1 LNSRFSHYI
10 PLFFHSNYGHGGSR
24 FSILFEQLKK
34 YNIHSCGII
43 DENFFGL
50 PEFLEYARAY
60 DVQPIIGTKV
70 TFPTSPTKRSHVY
83 LLVKNIQGYRNLCQ
97 IITKRAF
104 GNVRPET
111 LLQHAEGL
119 VLISNSLDL
128 LERFKKAFSDTYY
141 LLLPLH
147 GAISQRFPM
156 IAAYDIHYVTMEDR
170 IIYKLMGAIKKYTC
184 TCARGM
190 PEHLVSPRDFNRF
203 YADFPE
209 AIVNNQNMAEHCT
222 FYPDNLGWVFP
233 RSNDDLGRILM
244 SKMHGLSPAERARVN
259 HEYAIIRDTGFEP
272 YFCLVHAL
280 KEFARARGIGINV
293 RGSAASSLI
302 LHVLGLSVAHPLQY
316 NLPFERFLNPQRTEP
331 PDIDVDVEFD
341 QREAMIKE
349 IFNQFGHD
357 HVAHVSIINRFR
369 RRARFRDTARA
380 YGISPQEIKGI
391 ERHLGERLVADI
403 YTLSERITG
412 YPRHVSCHASG
423 IVITPDPV
431 TTYVPLSPSPAGQI
445 THFDKD
451 GVEHVG
457 LVKIDILGVRG
468 FPALYLSRESLDFK
482 DPHVYDM
489 IGEANTLG
497 CFMIES
503 PLVRYFLK
511 RIRPKTLMDIANA
524 IAIIRPGPA
533 RGGMK
538 EGFLKRLKGEEKV
551 TYPHPR
557 LESALCDTLGIP
569 VYQEQ
574 ILQIAHD
581 FAGFTLSDG
590 DMLRRAMTKERNVNR
605 MKEIKML
612 FFSKAQGLGYSQQ
625 EIIDVWERIKSFS
638 SYGFN
643 KAHAITYGTLAY
655 LSAFQ
660 KLHHPHDFFCRLI
673 NNKGGYY
680 TTYAYINE
688 ARRWGMTIMGPDV
701 AKSGHAFTIQGGSL
715 VTGLTEIANLSQT
728 TIKRII
734 ALRPFMDAE
743 DFFYRVR
750 PSIDEGVA
758 IIRSGA
764 LDTFGVTWPE
774 LYFTLLV
781 SRTVP
786 ATPLRIGDH
795 KPSFNDTRLSI
806 KQHDQFAT
814 LNFLPAHHILEVF
827 FPQRTTR
834 IARLQKGNCKSITGT
849 PIVRSVIRTKNNRL
863 MSFVTMD
870 DETGT
875 LDVVI
880 FPKVYK
886 PHVMGTI
893 MSCQGRINDE
903 TLIAEDYTCTEIFA
917 NR

>member
-1 LNSRFSHYI
+1 
-10 PLFFHSNYGHGGSR
+10 
-24 FSILFEQLKK
+24 
-34 YNIHSCGII
+34 
-43 DENFFGL
+43 
-50 PEFLEYARAY
+50 
-60 DVQPIIGTKV
+60 
-70 TFPTSPTKRSHVY
+70 
-83 LLVKNIQGYRNLCQ
+83 
-97 IITKRAF
+97 
-104 GNVRPET
+104 
-111 LLQHAEGL
+111 
-119 VLISNSLDL
+119 
-128 LERFKKAFSDTYY
+128 
-141 LLLPLH
+141 
-147 GAISQRFPM
+147 M
-156 IAAYDIHYVTMEDR
+156 HYVTMDDR
-170 IIYKLMGAIKKYTC
+170 ILYRLMGAIKKYTC

-190 PEHLVSPRDFNRF
+190 PEHLVSPRDFFRF
-203 YADFPE
+203 YDGSPE
-209 AIVNNQNMAEHCT
+209 AISNNQNIVNVCT
-222 FYPDNLGWVFP
+222 FVPDNLGWVFP
-233 RSNDDLGRILM
+233 RSNDDLSRILA
-244 SKMHGLSPAERARVN
+244 SKMRGLSQRERERVK
-259 HEYAIIRDTGFEP
+259 HEYTIIRDTGFEP
-272 YFCLVHAL
+272 YFCLVHSL

-293 RGSAASSLI
+293 RGSAASSMI
-302 LHVLGLSVAHPLQY
+302 LHVLGLSVAHPLKY

-341 QREAMIKE
+341 QRDALINE
-349 IFNQFGHD
+349 IFNQFGKE

-391 ERHLGERLVADI
+391 QRHLGERLVANI
-403 YTLSERITG
+403 YSLSERITG

-423 IVITPDPV
+423 IVITPDAV

-468 FPALYLSRESLDFK
+468 FPALYLTKESLDFH
-482 DPHVYDM
+482 DPCVYDM
-489 IGEANTLG
+489 IGKANTLG

-503 PLVRYFLK
+503 PLVRYFIK
-511 RIRPKTLMDIANA
+511 RIQPKSLMDIANA

-538 EGFLKRLKGEEKV
+538 ERFLKRLKGEEKV

-557 LESALCDTLGIP
+557 LESALGDTLGIP

-605 MKEIKML
+605 MKEIETL
-612 FFSKAQGLGYSQQ
+612 FFSKAQHLGYTQQ
-625 EIIDVWERIKSFS
+625 EIVDVWERIKSFS

-660 KLHHPHDFFCRLI
+660 KLHQPLDFFCRLI

-688 ARRWGMTIMGPDV
+688 ARRWGMKITPPDV
-701 AKSGHAFTIQGGSL
+701 FTSAQTFTIQGDAL
-715 VTGLTEIANLSQT
+715 VTGLSEISNLAHT

-734 ALRPFMDAE
+734 ALRPFLNAE
-743 DFFYRVR
+743 DFFCRIR
-750 PSIDEGVA
+750 PSIDEGLA
-758 IIRSGA
+758 LIRSGA
-764 LDTFGVTWPE
+764 LDAFNITWPE

-786 ATPLRIGDH
+786 ATSLCISDR
-795 KPSFNDTRLSI
+795 KPSFNDIVLRT
-806 KQHDQFAT
+806 KQYDQFAT

-827 FPQRTTR
+827 FPERNNR
-834 IARLQKGNCKSITGT
+834 IAHLHQGNHASITGT
-849 PIVRSVIRTKNNRL
+849 PIVRTVIRTKNNKL

-875 LDVVI
+875 LEVVI
-880 FPKVYK
+880 FPKVFK
-886 PHVMGTI
+886 PYVSGTI

-903 TLIAEDYTCTEIFA
+903 TLVAEEYTCTEVR
-917 NR
+917 N

>member
-1 LNSRFSHYI
+1 
-10 PLFFHSNYGHGGSR
+10 
-24 FSILFEQLKK
+24 
-34 YNIHSCGII
+34 
-43 DENFFGL
+43 
-50 PEFLEYARAY
+50 
-60 DVQPIIGTKV
+60 
-70 TFPTSPTKRSHVY
+70 
-83 LLVKNIQGYRNLCQ
+83 
-97 IITKRAF
+97 
-104 GNVRPET
+104 
-111 LLQHAEGL
+111 
-119 VLISNSLDL
+119 
-128 LERFKKAFSDTYY
+128 
-141 LLLPLH
+141 
-147 GAISQRFPM
+147 
-156 IAAYDIHYVTMEDR
+156 
-170 IIYKLMGAIKKYTC
+170 
-184 TCARGM
+184 
-190 PEHLVSPRDFNRF
+190 
-203 YADFPE
+203 
-209 AIVNNQNMAEHCT
+209 MAELCT
-222 FYPDNLGWVFP
+222 FAPRNQGWVFP
-233 RSNDDLGRILM
+233 RAHDDLERILT
-244 SKMHGLSPAERARVN
+244 SKIHGLSLRERERIR
-259 HEYAIIRDTGFEP
+259 HECDIIRETGFEP

-302 LHVLGLSVAHPLQY
+302 LHVLGLSVAHPLRY
-316 NLPFERFLNPQRTEP
+316 NIPFERFLNPQRTEP
-331 PDIDVDVEFD
+331 PDIDVDIEFD
-341 QREAMIKE
+341 QRELMIKE
-349 IFNQFGHD
+349 IFERFGYD

-412 YPRHVSCHASG
+412 YPRHFSCHASG
-423 IVITPDPV
+423 IVITPSPV

-451 GVEHVG
+451 GIEHVG

-468 FPALYLSRESLDFK
+468 FPALYLSKESLDFN
-482 DPHVYDM
+482 DPRVYDM

-511 RIRPKTLMDIANA
+511 RIRPRTLMDIANA

-538 EGFLKRLKGEEKV
+538 ERFLKRLKGQEEI

-557 LESALCDTLGIP
+557 LESALRDTLGIP

-605 MKEIKML
+605 MKEIEVL
-612 FFSKAQGLGYSQQ
+612 FFSKAKDLGYTDQ
-625 EIIDVWERIKSFS
+625 ETIDVWERIKSFS

-655 LSAFQ
+655 LSAFH
-660 KLHHPHDFFCRLI
+660 KLHQPQEFFCRLI

-688 ARRWGMTIMGPDV
+688 ARRWGMKIMPPDV
-701 AKSGHAFTIQGGSL
+701 TNSDRAFTIQNNFL
-715 VTGLTEIANLSQT
+715 VTGLNEIANLSHA
-728 TIKRII
+728 TIERII
-734 ALRPFMDAE
+734 SRRPFMDAG

-758 IIRSGA
+758 LIRSGA
-764 LDTFGVTWPE
+764 LDTFGSTWPE
-774 LYFTLLV
+774 LYFNLLV
-781 SRTVP
+781 TRTVP
-786 ATPLRIGDH
+786 STPLRIYDR
-795 KPSFNDTRLSI
+795 KPRFKDIVLRT

-827 FPQRTTR
+827 YPQRTNR
-834 IARLQKGNCKSITGT
+834 IAGLERKKNISITGT
-849 PIVRSVIRTKNNRL
+849 PIVRTVTRTKNNEL

-880 FPKVYK
+880 FPKVFK
-886 PHVMGTI
+886 PYVSGTI
-893 MSCQGRINDE
+893 MSCQGRIGDE
-903 TLIAEDYTCTEIFA
+903 TLIAQEYTCSEIKP
-917 NR
+917 